1 MVEPTSLAEGC
12 RLVCESGLKSNSE
25 KRNPPPRVICPRDV
39 DARNT
44 RVHVLEINTTASSRV
59 TLYPRSLVI
68 SSSSRKICPRIVD
81 PCTTR
86 D

>member
-59 TLYPRSLVI
+59 YSLPSFPRDFLFFS
-68 SSSSRKICPRIVD
+68 KDPRIVD